1 MVNKIVK
8 YFLVILFL
16 SLQLFAQDF
25 RVLTEIDS
33 AKYLIGDYINIKY
46 RVEYKEG
53 IEFQMPSIKDS
64 LTELT
69 FIKELPTQ
77 QYKKDDYII
86 DEHTFVFSKYDSAGV
101 VVPAIKFR
109 YTNNEGDEKI
119 SYSNQVEFVVTT
131 MEVNLQ
137 EDIQDVKA
145 PIRIPLNWW
154 MILLYIFILILIAL
168 LIYFFYKRYMKKRET
183 EVITKHVIKISPHE
197 IALKAL
203 RSLEEQKLW
212 QQGKVK
218 EYHSEL
224 TDIIRRYFERRFN
237 FLAMEMPSSEVID
250 NLKKLSNGNLFEK
263 VESFF
268 SNADLVK
275 FAKFQPLPS
284 LNEKMMTQ
292 AYDIV
297 KSTKETVVNETEEVK
312 ANV

>member
-1 MVNKIVK
+1 MVSKIVK

-46 RVEYKEG
+46 RIEYKDG
-53 IEFQMPSIKDS
+53 IGYQMPSIKDS
-64 LTELT
+64 VHELS
-69 FIKELPTQ
+69 FIKELPLQ
-77 QYKKDDYII
+77 QYKKDDYYI

-101 VVPAIKFR
+101 VVPSVKFK
-109 YTNNEGDEKI
+109 YTDSNKDDKI

-154 MILLYIFILILIAL
+154 MILLYVLILILLAT
-168 LIYFFYKRYMKKRET
+168 LIYFIYRRYLKKKET
-183 EVITKHVIKISPHE
+183 LIEAKPIIKIPPHE

-212 QQGKVK
+212 QQGRVK
-218 EYHSEL
+218 EYHTEL
-224 TDIIRRYFERRFN
+224 TDIIRRYFEGRFN

-250 NLKKLSNGNLFEK
+250 NLTKISNGKLFEK

-268 SNADLVK
+268 NNADLVK

-284 LNEKMMTQ
+284 INEKMMIQ

-297 KSTKETVVNETEEVK
+297 KSTKETVANESEEVK
-312 ANV
+312 TDV

>member
-1 MVNKIVK
+1 MVIKIVK
-8 YFLVILFL
+8 YFLVFIFL
-16 SLQLFAQDF
+16 SLHLFAQEF
-25 RVLTEIDS
+25 RVLTEVDS
-33 AKYLIGDYINIKY
+33 SKYLIGDYINIKY
-46 RVEYKEG
+46 RVEYIDG
-53 IEFQMPSIKDS
+53 VEFQMPSIKDS
-64 LTELT
+64 LKELT
-69 FIKELPTQ
+69 FIKELPIQ
-77 QYKKDDYII
+77 QYKKDNYII

-101 VVPAIKFR
+101 VVPSIKFE
-109 YTNNEGDEKI
+109 YTDSNKEVKI
-119 SYSNQVEFVVTT
+119 SYSNQVELLVTT

-154 MILLYIFILILIAL
+154 MILLYILILILLTA
-168 LIYFFYKRYMKKRET
+168 LIYFLYKRYIKKKET
-183 EVITKHVIKISPHE
+183 LIESKPVIKIPPHE
-197 IALKAL
+197 IAMKAL

-224 TDIIRRYFERRFN
+224 TDIIRRYFEGRFN
-237 FLAMEMPSSEVID
+237 FLAMEMPSSEVIE
-250 NLKKLSNGNLFEK
+250 NLKKLSNGKLFEK

-284 LNEKMMTQ
+284 INEKMMIQ

-297 KSTKETVVNETEEVK
+297 KSTKETVANETEGAKTDV
-312 ANV
+312 